1 MQKIKSYWHEF
12 KLWWREDRLIHSLY
26 FVIGALM
33 LCLLIVGFEICGS
46 KEITWFFG
54 TGGEKDSKKETVKFI
69 AFGIGG
75 VLAVMGAVAANR
87 RAIAQIKNAE
97 AQVKNA
103 EAQVENN
110 ELTEKGHIDERF
122 KSATENLS
130 NERPDVR
137 ISAFYQF
144 YYLAKDSQ
152 NDNLRRNIFDILC
165 AHLRNMTNNKFYME
179 SNGTEK
185 PTTECQILLSI
196 LFKSKDAVFD
206 NLSANLQEVYLI
218 GADLVGANLSDAN
231 LDHANL
237 AGADVYNANLK
248 HTSLVHANLMNARMY
263 ETNFTGANLEGANL
277 TKTKLADT
285 NFTSANLMYAEME
298 GASFVAADLSHAN
311 LSSTKC
317 LGANLSNTNLS
328 NANLRSANLQHAH
341 LACAN
346 FSHANLANARLP
358 DTNLSEANLVDADF
372 SGAQLSGERHLKENP
387 EAPDERGS
395 YIILGANFTDAD
407 LSRANFSDA
416 KFLGLDFVSPYPKDE
431 IPSLIHAKL
440 ENVRCIEGTN
450 FQGAKIKR
458 EQLPTDK
465 GKYIADWTNDEF
477 WAEVEKNKKS

>member
-97 AQVKNA
+97 AQV
-103 EAQVENN
+103 ENN
-110 ELTEKGHIDERF
+110 KLTQKGHIDERF

-130 NERPDVR
+130 NERAEVR
-137 ISAFYQF
+137 ISAFNQF

-152 NDNLRRNIFDILC
+152 DDNLRRNVFDILC
-165 AHLRNMTNNKFYME
+165 AHLRNMTNDKSYME
-179 SNGTEK
+179 EDGAEK

-206 NLSANLQEVYLI
+206 NLSANLQEVYLM

-248 HTSLVHANLMNARMY
+248 HANLVHANLMNARMY

-285 NFTSANLMYAEME
+285 NFTSAHLMYAEMK

-328 NANLRSANLQHAH
+328 NANLRGADLQHAH

-346 FSHANLANARLP
+346 LSHANLVNARLP

-372 SGAQLSGERHLKENP
+372 SSAQLSGERHLKENP

-395 YIILGANFTDAD
+395 YIIPGADFRDAD

-416 KFLGLDFVSPYPKDE
+416 KFLGLDFVSPYPRDE

-458 EQLPTDK
+458 EQLPTNK
-465 GKYIADWTNDEF
+465 GKYIAAWTTDEF
-477 WAEVEKNKKS
+477 WAEVEKNEES